1 MEKYIAKQYDYDY
14 LDFELLI
21 DDCGLTSE
29 GGDNCAVYGL
39 SPDCVFLNEEE
50 YTELTSRF
58 SGLLDEVDD
67 LMNGSSS
74 WYETYKEILESYG
87 VKYSPRTVK
96 RIKELAEDYRES
108 PEEVAELLT
117 LTTGKPW
124 IAEVYRGYS
133 QGDICT
139 LIYCEDE
146 HDSEYMNLIGMAAL
160 GCAREF
166 AVSELVE
173 TDGRSYDEL
182 ADCADCGGFFVT
194 DDDIWSG
201 RVREKLARDIG
212 CEPAEVLILRP
223 QEVKT
228 ISYVVA
234 DYE

>member
-14 LDFELLI
+14 LDFELLV
-21 DDCGLTSE
+21 DDDGLRSA
-29 GGDNCAVYGL
+29 GGDNCAVFGL
-39 SPDCVFLNEEE
+39 SSDCVFLNEEE
-50 YTELTSRF
+50 YTDVIRRF
-58 SGLLDEVDD
+58 NYLVEEVRDK
-67 LMNGSSS
+67 MNG
-74 WYETYKEILESYG
+74 WDAYATYKEILTDYG
-87 VKYSPRTVK
+87 LKYSPRTVK
-96 RIKELAEDYRES
+96 RIKEIAEEYRES

-124 IAEVYRGYS
+124 IAKEYRGN
-133 QGDICT
+133 GDICT

-201 RVREKLARDIG
+201 RAREKLAECIG

-234 DYE
+234 GYE